1 MSFIPLILYRLFNK
15 GIIITV
21 IKVTNVLRNFP
32 LSAQYE
38 MQVICYTRQLNDN
51 NILGKRVKQLIC
63 LTYYL
68 WLSQIFFL
76 KIEQINNK
84 KVIFLVEALLG

>member
-1 MSFIPLILYRLFNK
+1 M
-15 GIIITV
+15 
-21 IKVTNVLRNFP
+21 
-32 LSAQYE
+32 
-38 MQVICYTRQLNDN
+38 
-51 NILGKRVKQLIC
+51 GKRVKQLIC